1 MHSANMKLI
10 PYSKFA
16 KLRLHQFCKTDI
28 VASDSA
34 DWEWMNGLWFCD
46 AVGFTWFGRLR
57 ELPDETGA
65 LEIDLSALTARQSA
79 SILAALQL
87 PLHAG
92 MSGKAVVKVLGEP
105 LKTLTFVRDRKTHEF
120 GVGSRQRYQVSCT
133 VHNKKGLIFVSVAR
147 EDVLS
152 RIEAT

>member
-1 MHSANMKLI
+1 M
-10 PYSKFA
+10 
-16 KLRLHQFCKTDI
+16 D
-28 VASDSA
+28 
-34 DWEWMNGLWFCD
+34 GLWFCD

-57 ELPDETGA
+57 EMPDETGA

-87 PLHAG
+87 PLHVG
-92 MSGKAVVKVLGEP
+92 MSDKAIVKVLGEP

-120 GVGSRQRYQVSCT
+120 AVGSRQRYQVSCT

-152 RIEAT
+152 RIEAA